1 MKFITKHLTVTE
13 YDSVKDGLATPH
25 VAYIEET
32 DGYEYEPYVPSA
44 PNNIITY
51 KASAALAETT
61 STSSSGL
68 HTNAFSGASGQLTKT
83 SHTFENGVGTIV
95 FDGDITSV
103 GSYAFAGASITNIM
117 LPNRVESI
125 GSGAFF
131 GCIGLE
137 SITCRAMTAP
147 TCYTETFRD
156 VKTGGTLYV
165 PQGSSGY
172 DSWMSTSNYYLGRY
186 EWRKVE
192 Q

>member
-1 MKFITKHLTVTE
+1 M
-13 YDSVKDGLATPH
+13 
-25 VAYIEET
+25 
-32 DGYEYEPYVPSA
+32 
-44 PNNIITY
+44 
-51 KASAALAETT
+51 
-61 STSSSGL
+61 
-68 HTNAFSGASGQLTKT
+68 
-83 SHTFENGVGTIV
+83 